1 MAETALDGV
10 KVVELC
16 NLAAG
21 PYCTKLMADLG
32 AEVIKV
38 EKPGVGDEARR
49 RGPFLNGIPHLERS
63 GLFLYLNTNK
73 LGVTLNIETRKGKGL
88 FKELIAG
95 ADILVEDNPPGM
107 LADLGLGH
115 EVLSELNPS
124 LVMTSI
130 TPFGQTG
137 PYKDHKAYPLNSFH
151 SGAEGFITP
160 TGDPFPDRPP
170 LRVARYAGEY
180 EVGIHSML
188 ATLGALYY
196 QRATGLGQQVD
207 VSKQEV
213 LIDINTYEL
222 LAYPYVGWFPNR
234 STVLNPL
241 GGIMPAKDGYGHLA
255 MYEEVQW
262 DNLAKLM
269 GNPEWTKE
277 ELFTNPDVRRQRSD
291 EVQQHIRE
299 WTKQRTKYE
308 IYHEGQKAGVATG
321 AYQTPEE
328 IMNSEQLNSRS
339 FFVELDHPEVGRITY
354 PTAPYRFSKT
364 PWRGRRAAPLLGEHN
379 EEIYHR
385 RLGHSKEELARL
397 RGLGII

>member
-1 MAETALDGV
+1 MTETALNGV

-16 NLAAG
+16 NLVAG
-21 PYCTKLMADLG
+21 PYCAKMMADLG

-49 RGPFLNGIPHLERS
+49 RGPFLNDIPHPERS

-73 LGVTLNIETRKGKGL
+73 LGITLNIETKKGKGL
-88 FKELIAG
+88 FKELILE

-107 LADLGLGH
+107 LANLGLGYD
-115 EVLSELNPS
+115 VLSELNPR

-130 TPFGQTG
+130 TPFGQSG
-137 PYKDHKAYPLNSFH
+137 PYRDYKAYPLNSFH
-151 SGAEGFITP
+151 SGAEGYITP

-170 LRVARYAGEY
+170 LKVSRYAGEY
-180 EVGIHSML
+180 EVGIYSML

-213 LIDINTYEL
+213 LVDINTYEL
-222 LAYPYVGWFPNR
+222 LAYPYVGWYPNR
-234 STVLNPL
+234 ATVLNL
-241 GGIMPAKDGYGHLA
+241 FGGILEAKDGYAHLA
-255 MYEEVQW
+255 LYEEVQW

-269 GNPEWTKE
+269 GNPDWTKE

-291 EVQQHIRE
+291 EVNQRVAEWMRE
-299 WTKQRTKYE
+299 HTKYE
-308 IYHEGQKAGVATG
+308 IYHKGQRIGVPTG

-328 IMNSEQLNSRS
+328 IMNSEQLNSRG
-339 FFVELDHPEVGRITY
+339 FFVELDHSEVGRIKY
-354 PTAPYRFSKT
+354 PTCPYRFSKT
-364 PWRGRRAAPLLGEHN
+364 PWQGRWAAPLLGEHN
-379 EEIYHR
+379 EEIYYK
-385 RLGHSKEELARL
+385 RLRHSKGDMARW